1 MDIFVGTI
9 GFVGMIFVVGLLDI
23 AIAKYQYQKELIG
36 F

>member
-1 MDIFVGTI
+1 MDVFVGTI

-23 AIAKYQYQKELIG
+23 AIAKYQYQTELTG

>member
-1 MDIFVGTI
+1 MDIFVGTV

-23 AIAKYQYQKELIG
+23 AIAKYQYRSELTG

>member
-9 GFVGMIFVVGLLDI
+9 GFFGMILVVLLDI
-23 AIAKYQYQKELIG
+23 AIAKYQYQSELTG

>member
-9 GFVGMIFVVGLLDI
+9 GFFGMILVVGLLDI
-23 AIAKYQYQKELIG
+23 AIAKYQYQSEPTG

>member
-9 GFVGMIFVVGLLDI
+9 GFFGMILVVGLLDI
-23 AIAKYQYQKELIG
+23 AIAKYQYQLELTG